1 MEKSLLLIVSGK
13 KEEIIKNNNFPAD
26 IISKKI
32 DEKDL
37 SDFKKINKLIK
48 KERAEKIYFS
58 VYSIK
63 YLRFLFFMK
72 LFIFLNGLKGSI
84 VDQSAQEI
92 KFNLFNF
99 IFIDIPK
106 FIFEI
111 IVSVF
116 VVIFYSLRFIA
127 KGEKI

>member
-1 MEKSLLLIVSGK
+1 MEKNLLLIVSGK

-48 KERAEKIYFS
+48 KEEAEKIYFS

-72 LFIFLNGLKGSI
+72 LFIFLNGMKGSI
-84 VDQSAQEI
+84 IDQSAQEI
-92 KFNLFNF
+92 KFNLFTF